1 VSPPSAEELEALR
14 ALVPANQETV
24 AP

>member
-1 VSPPSAEELEALR
+1 VQPPTTEELEALR
-14 ALVPANQETV
+14 ALKPANQETV